1 MWVTYMYV
9 HSLVFYVHIEYF
21 EQHIPEGYNVSYPNY
36 GVNMNINVND
46 GNLTER
52 VAIDVQ

>member
-1 MWVTYMYV
+1 MWVTYV
-9 HSLVFYVHIEYF
+9 HSLVFYVHIDYF

>member
-1 MWVTYMYV
+1 MRMYIA
-9 HSLVFYVHIEYF
+9 SCFDFDYF

-46 GNLTER
+46 GNMTEC
-52 VAIDVQ
+52 VAVDVQ